1 MMKNTTQNTFAN
13 FASKFINNTNRHVF
27 LTGKAGTGKTTFLKH
42 IIKHTYKNAAIV
54 APTGIA
60 AINAGGVTIHSLFQI
75 APGTFIPSNDLNF
88 RENTRINTPNILIKN
103 LQMHGVKRKLIRELE
118 LLIIDEVSMLRA
130 DLLDAIDCVLR
141 FVRRSSYPFGGLQV
155 LFIGD
160 LLQLPPVIKDDEWNL
175 LRQYYKSAYF
185 FEALA
190 LRDNKPLY
198 IELDTIYRQKDNEF
212 ISLLNNFRNNTVN
225 ADNIQTLNR
234 YFQPDF
240 KPSKKQHYIH
250 LTTHNHAADEINRK
264 SLMELKEQVFN
275 YKAEIE
281 DEFPENMFPLD
292 MNLQLKVGAQVMF
305 IKNDST
311 GQQRFFNGKIA
322 TIEKLSKDEITVKF
336 EDNNTME
343 VEKHMWENIKYA
355 VNESTNEIETK
366 VSGKFTQYPLK
377 LAWAITIHKSQGLTF
392 ERAIIDVGNA
402 FAPGQVY
409 VALSRLTSLQGLVLT
424 TRVNTDS
431 LINDKTLE
439 EYSNNKANEEQLEQE
454 LESSK
459 SHYLYNYLLQSFNL
473 QSLLSIFQMHV
484 ESYSKD
490 EKKSPK
496 QKLFSWAV
504 DLKNEIAET
513 KIISDKFMNQMA
525 TMIHQQ
531 EKGLLPLLLER
542 VMKAKEFFS
551 PILRRISSKMM
562 GQVNEHRENK
572 MMKSFLKELLEVDAA
587 VYKQVQQI
595 IKAETILLAMIND
608 ADLDIDSTELSASN
622 EKRKQ
627 EIELLNKQIKQKRVV
642 YLPSSGDNYDEPKTK
657 KKKEKHDT
665 KKESYDR
672 FVAGKTITEIAADR
686 NMAETTIEGHLAY
699 YVALNEISATA
710 FVSQEKIDDIRTVIR
725 EINSTKLTEIK
736 EKLGEEY
743 SYSDIRFAIA
753 SIGSNDA

>member
-1 MMKNTTQNTFAN
+1 
-13 FASKFINNTNRHVF
+13 
-27 LTGKAGTGKTTFLKH
+27 
-42 IIKHTYKNAAIV
+42 
-54 APTGIA
+54 
-60 AINAGGVTIHSLFQI
+60 
-75 APGTFIPSNDLNF
+75 
-88 RENTRINTPNILIKN
+88 
-103 LQMHGVKRKLIRELE
+103 
-118 LLIIDEVSMLRA
+118 
-130 DLLDAIDCVLR
+130 
-141 FVRRSSYPFGGLQV
+141 
-155 LFIGD
+155 
-160 LLQLPPVIKDDEWNL
+160 
-175 LRQYYKSAYF
+175 
-185 FEALA
+185 
-190 LRDNKPLY
+190 
-198 IELDTIYRQKDNEF
+198 
-212 ISLLNNFRNNTVN
+212 
-225 ADNIQTLNR
+225 
-234 YFQPDF
+234 
-240 KPSKKQHYIH
+240 
-250 LTTHNHAADEINRK
+250 
-264 SLMELKEQVFN
+264 
-275 YKAEIE
+275 
-281 DEFPENMFPLD
+281 
-292 MNLQLKVGAQVMF
+292 
-305 IKNDST
+305 
-311 GQQRFFNGKIA
+311 
-322 TIEKLSKDEITVKF
+322 
-336 EDNNTME
+336 
-343 VEKHMWENIKYA
+343 
-355 VNESTNEIETK
+355 
-366 VSGKFTQYPLK
+366 
-377 LAWAITIHKSQGLTF
+377 
-392 ERAIIDVGNA
+392 
-402 FAPGQVY
+402 
-409 VALSRLTSLQGLVLT
+409 
-424 TRVNTDS
+424 
-431 LINDKTLE
+431 
-439 EYSNNKANEEQLEQE
+439 
-454 LESSK
+454 
-459 SHYLYNYLLQSFNL
+459 
-473 QSLLSIFQMHV
+473 MHV